1 MKALGAL
8 HIQLAEWLV
17 QAAYP
22 LWSTRGIDAGD
33 GGFIEALDRNAAP
46 LAHPRRARV
55 PPRQIY
61 TFAQAPGFGWQGDA
75 GAVVLRGTE
84 YFTNRYRRP
93 DGLFRTLVSAEG
105 TVLDERALLY
115 DQAFALLGYAAAAN
129 ATNALP
135 AFERRAIG
143 LRNAIESR
151 FRAGDGA
158 FFSDEESR
166 PPRESNPHMHL
177 LEACLA
183 WAEISADAGWTQ
195 WTRGLVELALS
206 RFILRDTGAMGESFE
221 ENWQPATGGAGRLV
235 EPGHQFEWAWLLLR
249 SAPHHTIPVRDVALR
264 LIAIGENFGVHNGVA
279 VNALL
284 DDFTVR
290 NGDARLW
297 PQTERLKA
305 ALRAASL
312 TGDQKYWSIA
322 QAAAASLCQYLDTPI
337 RGLWFDERQP
347 DGTLVDSPVPASTFY
362 HLVGAIAELDVAL
375 RNANSGESTRRWN
388 T

>member
-115 DQAFALLGYAAAAN
+115 DQAFALLGYAAAASRLHYYMQE
-129 ATNALP
+129 AS
-135 AFERRAIG
+135 RRHLSG
-143 LRNAIESR
+143 L
-151 FRAGDGA
+151 
-158 FFSDEESR
+158 
-166 PPRESNPHMHL
+166 
-177 LEACLA
+177 
-183 WAEISADAGWTQ
+183 
-195 WTRGLVELALS
+195 ELK
-206 RFILRDTGAMGESFE
+206 D
-221 ENWQPATGGAGRLV
+221 PATDPTRL
-235 EPGHQFEWAWLLLR
+235 L
-249 SAPHHTIPVRDVALR
+249 
-264 LIAIGENFGVHNGVA
+264 
-279 VNALL
+279 
-284 DDFTVR
+284 
-290 NGDARLW
+290 
-297 PQTERLKA
+297 
-305 ALRAASL
+305 
-312 TGDQKYWSIA
+312 
-322 QAAAASLCQYLDTPI
+322 
-337 RGLWFDERQP
+337 
-347 DGTLVDSPVPASTFY
+347 
-362 HLVGAIAELDVAL
+362 
-375 RNANSGESTRRWN
+375 
-388 T
+388 